1 MKRLKKVMLLVLCV
15 VMMALPAVMTSAAV
29 TNGWDAQKIHYYKN
43 GKAVT
48 GLQKIGSYYYWF
60 NSKGVVQKNV
70 FKPFKQNNVSYTFYF
85 GSDGRAYKA
94 APDEF
99 YEAFVVKKINGKYYA
114 FDSKSHRITGL
125 WADNDGKV
133 YYFNNG
139 NAVLNDKV
147 TNKLRALATYNKK
160 SKTLL
165 TDVKQQFG
173 NPLNTRVSKNSCNA
187 FDGYA
192 AKYYEDYVL
201 IYAHVEVQFTK
212 NTKTGEYC
220 MSGVFPREIS
230 SGTPTTPS
238 DPSGPT
244 PTPTPAPSGNEGW
257 NADRTSYYK
266 NGEKLKG
273 LRTIDGKKYYFNAE
287 GTLLKNKRIFKVTVK
302 GSVDYYQLA
311 SDGVATKWTD
321 TAGLAAKVL
330 YDLNARS
337 KSVESLKKAFL
348 WSAEQI
354 KYVNNTKSGLSDTK
368 AAKYYG
374 DYGFKNKRGDCNTQ
388 AYTFYWMAK
397 VLGYNPKVIRG
408 YIPTAIDRVTKQPT
422 AFKSHAWAEI
432 KQSNVTYAYDPTF
445 NSSTDAK
452 SFKAVNKYVGFQFKY
467 GTKNTYHYYNA
478 KKQPLA

>member
-1 MKRLKKVMLLVLCV
+1 MLFVLCV
-15 VMMALPAVMTSAAV
+15 MMAAMPAAIASADV
-29 TNGWDAQKIHYYKN
+29 TNGWDTQKTHYYKD

-48 GLQKIGSYYYWF
+48 GLQKIGSYYYYF
-60 NSKGVVQKNV
+60 NSKGVAQKNV

-94 APDEF
+94 AADEY

-125 WADNDGKV
+125 WADNNGKV

-165 TDVKQQFG
+165 TDVKLQFG
-173 NPLNTRVSKNSCNA
+173 EPINTRVSKDSCNA

-201 IYAHVEVQFTK
+201 TYAHVEVQITK
-212 NTKTGEYC
+212 NTKTGVFC
-220 MSGVFPREIS
+220 MSGVFPREITP
-230 SGTPTTPS
+230 GTPTTPA
-238 DPSGPT
+238 DPT
-244 PTPTPAPSGNEGW
+244 PTPTPVPSGNEGW
-257 NADRTSYYK
+257 NSARTSYYR
-266 NGEKLKG
+266 NGKMVKG
-273 LRTIDGKKYYFNAE
+273 LQTIDGKKYYFNKE
-287 GTLLKNKRIFKVTVK
+287 GTLIKGRRVFKVTVK
-302 GSVDYYQLA
+302 NTVDYYQIS

-321 TAGLAAKVL
+321 TAALAAKTL
-330 YDLNARS
+330 YDLDAKS
-337 KSVESLKKAFL
+337 KNVDSLKKAFL
-348 WSAEQI
+348 WSAEKI
-354 KYVNNTKSGLSDTK
+354 KYVNNTKSGLTDTN

-374 DYGFKNKRGDCNTQ
+374 DYGFTKVRGDCNTQ

-397 VLGYNPKVIRG
+397 VLGYSPKVIRG
-408 YIPTAIDRVTKQPT
+408 YIPTAIDRVTLKPT
-422 AFKSHAWAEI
+422 AFKTHAWVEI

-452 SFKAVNKYVGFQFKY
+452 AFKATNRYVGFQFKY
-467 GTKNTYHYYNA
+467 GTKNTYRYYDS
-478 KKQPLA
+478 KKQPMPQ